1 MKKKITVP
9 YFPAGLRYATPIIFG
24 AAIYL
29 AVGGY
34 IAWSIPIILLGV
46 IMLTTNY
53 VTEIDLGEQRY
64 DDYLSLLSIPVN
76 AESKKFKSLDRIII
90 TKGNYAQMINTR
102 AQSRQ
107 LDWSDY
113 TGTLISDTGTLDLLT
128 RNSKKELLVRIKE
141 FADFLKVG
149 VEDRTSKNYYWI
161 DLTKI
166 EMKE

>member
-53 VTEIDLGEQRY
+53 VTEIDLDEQRY

-76 AESKKFKSLDRIII
+76 AERSVS
-90 TKGNYAQMINTR
+90 
-102 AQSRQ
+102 
-107 LDWSDY
+107 
-113 TGTLISDTGTLDLLT
+113 
-128 RNSKKELLVRIKE
+128 
-141 FADFLKVG
+141 
-149 VEDRTSKNYYWI
+149 
-161 DLTKI
+161 
-166 EMKE
+166 